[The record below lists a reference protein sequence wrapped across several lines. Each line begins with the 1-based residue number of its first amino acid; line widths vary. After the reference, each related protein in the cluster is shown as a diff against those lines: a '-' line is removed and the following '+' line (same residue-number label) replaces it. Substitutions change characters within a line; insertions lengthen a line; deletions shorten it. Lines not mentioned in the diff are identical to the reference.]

1 MAHVIVEPDVRQTSP
16 LQIERP
22 VQPFAILHTQPDAS
36 LSHIFAPI
44 AEPFPAFGAVFARS
58 GALPLLDCLALLRR
72 PFSLGVTVRLARA
85 IGSRTV
91 LLRSAA
97 LLTLL
102 IGLPLRLRS
111 AVWFGPLWTLRP
123 IAALW
128 LVAPWRIQLPSR
140 ACSARGGVHAGTWS
154 AWAWRMHAARLTS
167 AWTAGAAT
175 AFVAL
180 S

>member
-44 AEPFPAFGAVFARS
+44 AEPLPSFGAVFALS

-72 PFSLGVTVRLARA
+72 SFSLGVTVRLALA

-91 LLRSAA
+91 LLRCAA
-97 LLTLL
+97 LLSL
-102 IGLPLRLRS
+102 IGLPLRLCS
-111 AVWFGPLWTLRP
+111 AVWFGPLWTLPP

-140 ACSARGGVHAGTWS
+140 ACSAWGGVHAGTWS

-167 AWTAGAAT
+167 AWTAA

-180 S
+180 G

>member
-1 MAHVIVEPDVRQTSP
+1 PRTRLRSLPPH
-16 LQIERP
+16 
-22 VQPFAILHTQPDAS
+22 PDAS
-36 LSHIFAPI
+36 LAHILAPI
-44 AEPFPAFGAVFARS
+44 AEPLPAFVAVFALS

-111 AVWFGPLWTLRP
+111 AVWFVRCGPGPSARLRP
-123 IAALW
+123 SGW
-128 LVAPWRIQLPSR
+128 
-140 ACSARGGVHAGTWS
+140 
-154 AWAWRMHAARLTS
+154 
-167 AWTAGAAT
+167 
-175 AFVAL
+175 
-180 S
+180 

>member
-1 MAHVIVEPDVRQTSP
+1 
-16 LQIERP
+16 
-22 VQPFAILHTQPDAS
+22 VQPFALLHTQPDAS
-36 LSHIFAPI
+36 LAHILAPI
-44 AEPFPAFGAVFARS
+44 AEPLPAFVAVFALS

-97 LLTLL
+97 LLALL

-111 AVWFGPLWTLRP
+111 AVWFGPLWTWTLRP

-140 ACSARGGVHAGTWS
+140 ACSAWGGVHTGIGS
-154 AWAWRMHAARLTS
+154 ARARRMHAARLTS

-175 AFVAL
+175 AFMAL